1 MESKGT
7 ESKFME
13 SKNIAIAG
21 EITPSK
27 TIIPVMERL
36 RELEKDDNLSFKLNK
51 IIGLYHGESSK
62 AFLEPYCD
70 EVYSIG
76 EGRRG
81 KKNSTGKLAL
91 LISKDI
97 LKSYNALKGKD
108 IDLLITAG
116 NAGDVRKAIVAAN
129 ILRIPVLHIEQDIY
143 NPIEVI
149 SQANLVTVPSED
161 YKKYLE
167 KNYQLKNVVNIN
179 GYPMAKYV
187 DNQIKEGSLIDK
199 DEIYGE
205 YGMKEFVL
213 LVLGGDL
220 REEDIEPLIRAV
232 EELNLKAL
240 IAPYRFDRN
249 MVQELVLSP
258 NIKILPQYVDLLSFM
273 NAASHL
279 IYAAGM
285 GMTIEAGVFNIPSL
299 KIEGFH
305 KTHGSVDLAKEL
317 NIPIVKIDEIPKAF
331 ENLPDQKESDLVKN
345 SEIAIEK
352 LVDLI
357 NDFDEKTLKRS
368 GFKSTKEIWNSRKEF
383 R

>member
-1 MESKGT
+1 MET
-7 ESKFME
+7 
-13 SKNIAIAG
+13 KNIAIAG

-27 TIIPVMERL
+27 TIIPIIEKL
-36 RELEKDDNLSFKLNK
+36 REYESLGKLSFKIGK

-62 AFLEPYCD
+62 SLLDPYCD
-70 EVYSIG
+70 ELYSIG

-81 KKNSTGKLAL
+81 TKNSAGKLAF

-97 LKSYNALKGKD
+97 LKSFNALKGKG

-116 NAGDVRKAIVAAN
+116 NAGDVRKAIVAADL
-129 ILRIPVLHIEQDIY
+129 LRIPVLHIEQDIY

-149 SQANLVTVPSED
+149 SQANLVTVPSQE
-161 YKKYLE
+161 YKDFLE
-167 KNYQLKNVVNIN
+167 KNYKLNNVVNIN

-187 DNQIKEGSLIDK
+187 DKYIKEDNLIDK

-213 LVLGGDL
+213 VVLGGDL
-220 REEDIEPLIRAV
+220 KDDDIEPLIRSIEA
-232 EELNLKAL
+232 LNLKVL
-240 IAPYRFDRN
+240 IAPYRFDRS
-249 MVQELVLSP
+249 MVQDLILSP
-258 NIKILPQYVDLLSFM
+258 NIKVLPQYVDLLSFM

-279 IYAAGM
+279 IFAAGM

-305 KTHGSVDLAKEL
+305 KTHGSVDLANWL
-317 NIPIVKIDEIPKAF
+317 NIPIVKIEEIPNAF
-331 ENLPDQKESDLVKN
+331 ENLGEQKDSNLVEN
-345 SEIAIEK
+345 SEKAIEK

-357 NDFDEKTLKRS
+357 NDFDGNDFKKS
-368 GFKSTKEIWNSRKEF
+368 GFKSTKEIWNSRKAF

>member
-1 MESKGT
+1 MK
-7 ESKFME
+7 

-27 TIIPVMERL
+27 TIIPIIEKL
-36 RELEKDDNLSFKLNK
+36 RERENEGKLSFKINK
-51 IIGLYHGESSK
+51 IIGLYHGESSRD
-62 AFLEPYCD
+62 FLESYCD
-70 EVYSIG
+70 ETYSIG

-81 KKNSTGKLAL
+81 KKNSAGKLAY

-97 LKSYNALKGKD
+97 LKSFNALKGKD
-108 IDLLITAG
+108 IDLLVTAG

-129 ILRIPVLHIEQDIY
+129 ILNIPVLHIEQDIY

-149 SQANLVTVPSED
+149 SQANLVTVPSIE
-161 YKKYLE
+161 YKEYLE
-167 KNYQLKNVVNIN
+167 KNYDLKNVVNIN

-187 DNQIKEGSLIDK
+187 DNYIKGDNLIDK

-213 LVLGGDL
+213 VVLGGDL
-220 REEDIEPLIRAV
+220 KDDDIEPLIRAV

-240 IAPYRFDRN
+240 IAPYRFDRE
-249 MVQELVLSP
+249 MVNELVLSP
-258 NIKILPQYVDLLSFM
+258 NIKVLPQYVDLLSFM

-317 NIPIVKIDEIPKAF
+317 NIPIVKIDEIPMAF
-331 ENLPDQKESDLVKN
+331 ENLPDQKESGLVKD

-357 NDFDEKTLKRS
+357 NDFDEKSLKRS
-368 GFKSTKEIWNSRKEF
+368 GFKSTKQIWNSRKVY

>member
-1 MESKGT
+1 
-7 ESKFME
+7 ME

-27 TIIPVMERL
+27 TIIPIIQKL
-36 RELEKDDNLSFKLNK
+36 REYEKEEKLNFKINK
-51 IIGLYHGESSK
+51 IIGLFHGESSK

-70 EVYSIG
+70 EVHSIG

-81 KKNSTGKLAL
+81 AKNSTGKLAY

-97 LKSYNALKGKD
+97 LKSFNALKGKG

-129 ILRIPVLHIEQDIY
+129 ILRIPILHIEQDIY

-149 SQANLVTVPSED
+149 SQANLVTVPSEE
-161 YKKYLE
+161 YKAYLE
-167 KNYQLKNVVNIN
+167 KEYKLQNVININ

-187 DNQIKEGSLIDK
+187 DNFIKEDNLVDK

-213 LVLGGDL
+213 AVFGGDL
-220 REEDIEPLIRAV
+220 KDEDIEPLIRSI

-249 MVQELVLSP
+249 MVQDLVLSP
-258 NIKILPQYVDLLSFM
+258 NIKVLPQYVDLLSFM

-305 KTHGSVDLAKEL
+305 KTHGSVDLAKSL
-317 NIPIVKIDEIPKAF
+317 DIPIVKIDEIPDAF
-331 ENLPDQKESDLVKN
+331 ENLHEHKESDLVKN
-345 SEIAIEK
+345 SELAIEK
-352 LVDLI
+352 VVDAI
-357 NDFDEKTLKRS
+357 NNFDEKSLKRS
-368 GFKSTKEIWNSRKEF
+368 GFKSTKQIWNSRKAF

>member
-1 MESKGT
+1 
-7 ESKFME
+7 ME
-13 SKNIAIAG
+13 SKNIAVAG

-27 TIIPVMERL
+27 TIIPIIQKL
-36 RELEKDDNLSFKLNK
+36 REYEKEGKLNFKINK

-62 AFLEPYCD
+62 DFLKPYSD
-70 EVYSIG
+70 ELYSIG

-81 KKNSTGKLAL
+81 EKKSNAKLAF

-97 LKSYNALKGKD
+97 LKSFNALKGND

-116 NAGDVRKAIVAAN
+116 NAGDVRKSIVAAN
-129 ILRIPVLHIEQDIY
+129 LLKIPVFHIEQDIY

-149 SQANLVTVPSED
+149 SQANLVTVPSQE
-161 YKKYLE
+161 YKEYLE
-167 KNYQLKNVVNIN
+167 KNYGINNVVNIG
-179 GYPMAKYV
+179 GYPMGKYV
-187 DNQIKEGSLIDK
+187 DNYIRDEKNLIDK

-205 YGMKEFVL
+205 YGMKDFVL
-213 LVLGGDL
+213 VVLGGDL
-220 REEDIEPLIRAV
+220 RDEDIMPLIRSI

-249 MVQELVLSP
+249 MVQDLILSP
-258 NIKILPQYVDLLSFM
+258 NIKVLPQYVDLLSFM

-279 IYAAGM
+279 IFAAGM

-305 KTHGSVDLAKEL
+305 KTHGSVDLAKSL
-317 NIPIVKIDEIPKAF
+317 NIPIVKIEEIPQAF
-331 ENLPDQKESDLVKN
+331 ENLPEQKESDLVKN
-345 SEIAIEK
+345 SEVAIEK
-352 LVDLI
+352 VADLI
-357 NDFDEKTLKRS
+357 NEFDAKDLSRS
-368 GFKSTKEIWNSRKEF
+368 GFKSTKKIWDSRKVY

>member
-1 MESKGT
+1 M
-7 ESKFME
+7 
-13 SKNIAIAG
+13 A
-21 EITPSK
+21 
-27 TIIPVMERL
+27 
-36 RELEKDDNLSFKLNK
+36 
-51 IIGLYHGESSK
+51 Y
-62 AFLEPYCD
+62 
-70 EVYSIG
+70 
-76 EGRRG
+76 
-81 KKNSTGKLAL
+81 

-97 LKSYNALKGKD
+97 LKSFNALKGKG

-129 ILRIPVLHIEQDIY
+129 ILNIPVLHIEQDIY

-149 SQANLVTVPSED
+149 SQANLVTVPTNE
-161 YKKYLE
+161 YKDYLE
-167 KNYQLKNVVNIN
+167 KNYCLKNVVNID

-187 DNQIKEGSLIDK
+187 DDYIKKGNLIDK

-213 LVLGGDL
+213 VVLGGDL
-220 REEDIEPLIRAV
+220 KHDDVEPLIRAV

-240 IAPYRFDRN
+240 IAPYRFDRD
-249 MVQELVLSP
+249 MVKELVLSP
-258 NIKILPQYVDLLSFM
+258 NIKVLPQYVDLLSFM

-305 KTHGSVDLAKEL
+305 KTHGSVDLTKEL
-317 NIPIVKIDEIPKAF
+317 NIPIVKIDEIPEAF
-331 ENLPDQKESDLVKN
+331 ENLPDQKESDLVQD
-345 SEIAIEK
+345 SEIAIER
-352 LVDLI
+352 LVDFI
-357 NDFDEKTLKRS
+357 NDFDEKSLKRS
-368 GFKSTKEIWNSRKEF
+368 GFKSTKQIWNSRKVY

>member
-1 MESKGT
+1 MK
-7 ESKFME
+7 

-27 TIIPVMERL
+27 TIIPIIEKLKER
-36 RELEKDDNLSFKLNK
+36 EAEGKLSFKINK
-51 IIGLYHGESSK
+51 IIGLYHGESSRD
-62 AFLEPYCD
+62 FLEPYCS
-70 EVYSIG
+70 ETYSIG

-81 KKNSTGKLAL
+81 KKNSTGKLAY

-97 LKSYNALKGKD
+97 LKSFNALKGKD

-129 ILRIPVLHIEQDIY
+129 ILKIPVLHIEQDIY

-149 SQANLVTVPSED
+149 SQANLEVISQANLVTVPSNG
-161 YKKYLE
+161 YKEYLE
-167 KNYQLKNVVNIN
+167 KNYNLKNVVNIE

-187 DNQIKEGSLIDK
+187 DNYINQENLIDK

-213 LVLGGDL
+213 VVFGGDL
-220 REEDIEPLIRAV
+220 KDEDIEPLIRSV

-240 IAPYRFDRN
+240 IAPYRFDRD
-249 MVQELVLSP
+249 MVNELVLSP
-258 NIKILPQYVDLLSFM
+258 NIKVLPQYVDLLSFM

-317 NIPIVKIDEIPKAF
+317 NIPIVKIDEIPEAF
-331 ENLPDQKESDLVKN
+331 ENLPDQKESDLVKD
-345 SEIAIEK
+345 SEIAIER
-352 LVDLI
+352 LVDFI
-357 NDFDEKTLKRS
+357 NDFDEKSLKRS
-368 GFKSTKEIWNSRKEF
+368 GFKSTKQIWNSRKVY

>member
-1 MESKGT
+1 MK
-7 ESKFME
+7 

-27 TIIPVMERL
+27 TIIPIIEKLKER
-36 RELEKDDNLSFKLNK
+36 EAEGKLSFKINK
-51 IIGLYHGESSK
+51 IIGLYHGESSRD
-62 AFLEPYCD
+62 FLEPYCS
-70 EVYSIG
+70 ETYSIG

-81 KKNSTGKLAL
+81 KKNSTGKLAYL
-91 LISKDI
+91 ISKELAYLISKDI
-97 LKSYNALKGKD
+97 LKSFNALKGKD

-129 ILRIPVLHIEQDIY
+129 ILKIPVLHIEQDIY

-149 SQANLVTVPSED
+149 SQANLVTVPSNG
-161 YKKYLE
+161 YKEYLE
-167 KNYQLKNVVNIN
+167 KNYNLKNVVNIE

-187 DNQIKEGSLIDK
+187 DNYINQENLIDK

-213 LVLGGDL
+213 VVFGGDL
-220 REEDIEPLIRAV
+220 KDEDIEPLIRSV

-240 IAPYRFDRN
+240 IAPYRFDRD
-249 MVQELVLSP
+249 MVNELVLSP
-258 NIKILPQYVDLLSFM
+258 NIKVLPQYVDLLSFM

-317 NIPIVKIDEIPKAF
+317 NIPIVKIDEIPEAF

-352 LVDLI
+352 VVDLI
-357 NDFDEKTLKRS
+357 NDFDEKSFKRS
-368 GFKSTKEIWNSRKEF
+368 GFQSTKQIWNSRKVY

>member
-1 MESKGT
+1 MI
-7 ESKFME
+7 

-27 TIIPVMERL
+27 TIIPLIQRL
-36 RELEKDDNLSFKLNK
+36 RELEKEGKLNFNINK
-51 IIGLYHGESSK
+51 IYGLYHGASSK
-62 AFLEPYCD
+62 ELIEPYCD
-70 EVYSIG
+70 EVFDIG
-76 EGRRG
+76 QGRRG
-81 KKNSTGKLAL
+81 EKKNSNAKLAY

-97 LKSYNALKGKD
+97 IKAFNALRGKS

-129 ILRIPVLHIEQDIY
+129 LLKVPILHIEQDIY

-149 SQANLVTVPSED
+149 SHANLVTVPSSE
-161 YKKYLE
+161 YKDYLE
-167 KNYQLKNVVNIN
+167 KNYGLNNVVSID

-187 DNQIKEGSLIDK
+187 DNYIKEDNLIDPE
-199 DEIYGE
+199 EIFAEFGV
-205 YGMKEFVL
+205 KEFVL
-213 LVLGGDL
+213 AVLGGDL
-220 REEDIEPLIRAV
+220 RDGDIEPFIRSI
-232 EELNLKAL
+232 EELNLKVL

-249 MVQELVLSP
+249 MVEKLVLSP
-258 NIKILPQYVDLLSFM
+258 NLKVLPQYVDLLSFM
-273 NAASHL
+273 NASSHL

-305 KTHGSVDLAKEL
+305 KNHGSVDLAREL
-317 NIPIVKIDEIPKAF
+317 EIPIVKIEDIPQAF
-331 ENLPDQKESDLVKN
+331 ESLSSHKESRLVED
-345 SEIAIEK
+345 SETAIDK

-357 NDFDEKTLKRS
+357 NDFNENTLSKS
-368 GFKSTKEIWNSRKEF
+368 GFKSTKQIWNSRKVF

>member
-1 MESKGT
+1 MECR
-7 ESKFME
+7 
-13 SKNIAIAG
+13 NIAIAG

-27 TIIPVMERL
+27 TIIPVIERL
-36 RELEKDDNLSFKLNK
+36 KELENEEKLNFKINK

-70 EVYSIG
+70 EIYSIG

-81 KKNSTGKLAL
+81 AKNSAGKLAY

-97 LKSYNALKGKD
+97 LKSYNALKGKN
-108 IDLLITAG
+108 IDLLLTAG
-116 NAGDVRKAIVAAN
+116 NAGDVRKAIAAAN
-129 ILRIPVLHIEQDIY
+129 LLKIPVFHIEQDIY
-143 NPIEVI
+143 NPIELI
-149 SQANLVTVPSED
+149 SQANLVTVPSEE
-161 YKKYLE
+161 YKEYIE
-167 KNYQLKNVVNIN
+167 KNYNLNNVVNIN

-187 DNQIKEGSLIDK
+187 DNYIKEGNLIDK

-205 YGMKEFVL
+205 FGIKEFVL
-213 LVLGGDL
+213 VVLGGDL
-220 REEDIEPLIRAV
+220 KDEEIEPLIRSI
-232 EELNLKAL
+232 EELNLHVL

-249 MVQELVLSP
+249 MVKDLVLSP
-258 NIKILPQYVDLLSFM
+258 NIKVLPQYVDLLSFM

-285 GMTIEAGVFNIPSL
+285 GMTIEAGVFNIPTL

-317 NIPIVKIDEIPKAF
+317 NIPIVSIEEIPTAF
-331 ENLPDQKESDLVKN
+331 ENLPEQKESDLVAN
-345 SEIAIEK
+345 SEVAIEK
-352 LVDLI
+352 LVELI
-357 NDFDEKTLKRS
+357 NDFDEKSFKRS
-368 GFKSTKEIWNSRKEF
+368 GFNSTKKIWKSRKVY

>member
-1 MESKGT
+1 
-7 ESKFME
+7 ME

-27 TIIPVMERL
+27 TILPIIQKL
-36 RELEKDDNLSFKLNK
+36 REYEEADKLNFKINK

-62 AFLEPYCD
+62 DFLKPYCD

-81 KKNSTGKLAL
+81 KKNSKGKLAY

-97 LKSYNALKGKD
+97 LKSFNALKGKK

-149 SQANLVTVPSED
+149 SQANLVTVPSLE
-161 YKKYLE
+161 YKEYLE
-167 KNYQLKNVVNIN
+167 KNYSLQNVVNID

-187 DNQIKEGSLIDK
+187 DDYIKGDNLIDK

-213 LVLGGDL
+213 VVLGGDL
-220 REEDIEPLIRAV
+220 KDEDIEPMVRSI

-249 MVQELVLSP
+249 KVKGLVLSP
-258 NIKILPQYVDLLSFM
+258 NIKVLAQYVDLLSFM

-305 KTHGSVDLAKEL
+305 KTHGSVDLAKSL
-317 NIPIVKIDEIPKAF
+317 DIPIVKIEEIPEAF
-331 ENLPDQKESDLVKN
+331 EKLHEHKTSDLVKN
-345 SEIAIEK
+345 SEVAIEK
-352 LVDLI
+352 VVDLI
-357 NDFDEKTLKRS
+357 NGFDESNLNKS
-368 GFKSTKEIWNSRKEF
+368 GFKSTKKIWNSRKVY

>member
-1 MESKGT
+1 
-7 ESKFME
+7 ME

-27 TIIPVMERL
+27 TIIPIIPKL
-36 RELEKDDNLSFKLNK
+36 REYEKEEKLSFKINK

-62 AFLEPYCD
+62 DFLKPYCD
-70 EVYSIG
+70 EVHSIG

-81 KKNSTGKLAL
+81 KKNSKGKLAY

-97 LKSYNALKGKD
+97 LKSFNALKGKG

-129 ILRIPVLHIEQDIY
+129 VLRIPILHIEQDIY

-149 SQANLVTVPSED
+149 SQANLVTVPTEE
-161 YKKYLE
+161 YKEYLE
-167 KNYQLKNVVNIN
+167 KNYGLQNVVNIN

-187 DNQIKEGSLIDK
+187 DNHIKEGNLIDK

-213 LVLGGDL
+213 VVLGGDL
-220 REEDIEPLIRAV
+220 KDEDIEPLIRSV

-249 MVQELVLSP
+249 IVQDLVLSP
-258 NIKILPQYVDLLSFM
+258 NIKVLPQYVDLLSFM
-273 NAASHL
+273 DAASHL

-305 KTHGSVDLAKEL
+305 KTHGSVDLAKSL
-317 NIPIVKIDEIPKAF
+317 NIPIVKIEEIPKAF
-331 ENLPDQKESDLVKN
+331 ENLEEQKSTDLVKN

-352 LVDLI
+352 VVDLI
-357 NDFDEKTLKRS
+357 NEFDDMDLDKS
-368 GFKSTKEIWNSRKEF
+368 GLKSTKKIWDSRKVF

>member
-1 MESKGT
+1 MK
-7 ESKFME
+7 

-27 TIIPVMERL
+27 TIIPIIERL
-36 RELEKDDNLSFKLNK
+36 RELEREGKLNFK
-51 IIGLYHGESSK
+51 INKVIGLYHGESSRS
-62 AFLEPYCD
+62 FLEQYSD

-81 KKNSTGKLAL
+81 KKNSTGKLAY

-97 LKSYNALKGKD
+97 LKSLNALKGKG

-116 NAGDVRKAIVAAN
+116 NAGDVRKSIVAAN
-129 ILRIPVLHIEQDIY
+129 ILGIPVLHIEQDIY

-149 SQANLVTVPSED
+149 SQANLVTVPSEI
-161 YKKYLE
+161 YKEYLE
-167 KNYQLKNVVNIN
+167 KDYGLNNVVSIG

-187 DNQIKEGSLIDK
+187 DNYIKGENLIDK

-205 YGMKEFVL
+205 YGMKEYVL
-213 LVLGGDL
+213 VVLGGDL
-220 REEDIEPLIRAV
+220 KDEDIEPLIRAI

-240 IAPYRFDRN
+240 IAPYRFDRD
-249 MVQELVLSP
+249 MVKSLVLSP
-258 NIKILPQYVDLLSFM
+258 NIKVLPQYVDLLSFM

-317 NIPIVKIDEIPKAF
+317 DIPIVKIDEIPEAF
-331 ENLPDQKESDLVKN
+331 ENLTEHKKSDLVKN
-345 SEIAIEK
+345 SETAIEK
-352 LVDLI
+352 LAELV

-368 GFKSTKEIWNSRKEF
+368 GFSSTKKIWNSRKAY

>member
-1 MESKGT
+1 MI
-7 ESKFME
+7 

-21 EITPSK
+21 EITPAK
-27 TIIPVMERL
+27 TLIPIIERL
-36 RELEKDDNLSFKLNK
+36 NELEKENKLNFKINK

-62 AFLEPYCD
+62 DFLEPYCD
-70 EVYSIG
+70 ELYSIG

-81 KKNSTGKLAL
+81 KKNSKGNLIY
-91 LISKDI
+91 LISRDI
-97 LKSYNALKGKD
+97 LKSFNALRGKN
-108 IDLLITAG
+108 IDLLISVG
-116 NAGDVRKAIVAAN
+116 NAGDVRKSIVAAN
-129 ILRIPVLHIEQDIY
+129 LLRIPVLHIEQDIY

-149 SQANLVTVPSED
+149 SQANLVTVPSGE
-161 YKKYLE
+161 YKEILE
-167 KNYQLKNVVNIN
+167 KNYKLKNVVNIN

-187 DNQIKEGSLIDK
+187 DNYIKAGNLIDK
-199 DEIYGE
+199 DEIYSE
-205 YGMKEFVL
+205 YGIKEFVL
-213 LVLGGDL
+213 VVLGGDL
-220 REEDIEPLIRAV
+220 KDNDIEPLIRSL
-232 EELNLKAL
+232 EELNRDVL

-249 MVQELVLSP
+249 MVEGLVKSSK
-258 NIKILPQYVDLLSFM
+258 IKILPQYVDLLSFM

-305 KTHGSVDLAKEL
+305 KTHGSVDLAESL

-331 ENLPDQKESDLVKN
+331 KNLHAQNESDLLKN
-345 SEIAIEK
+345 SEVSIEK
-352 LVDLI
+352 VVDLI
-357 NDFDEKTLKRS
+357 NDFNPKTLKRS

>member
-1 MESKGT
+1 
-7 ESKFME
+7 ME

-27 TIIPVMERL
+27 TIIPIIEKLKEREGEDKL
-36 RELEKDDNLSFKLNK
+36 NFKLNK

-62 AFLEPYCD
+62 SFLEPYCD
-70 EVYSIG
+70 ELYSIG

-81 KKNSTGKLAL
+81 KRNSTGKLAY

-97 LKSYNALKGKD
+97 LKSYNALKGKK

-116 NAGDVRKAIVAAN
+116 NAGDVRKSIVAAN
-129 ILRIPVLHIEQDIY
+129 ILKIPVIHIEQDIY

-149 SQANLVTVPSED
+149 SQANMVTVPSEM
-161 YKKYLE
+161 YKEYLE
-167 KNYQLKNVVNIN
+167 KNYRLRNVANIN

-187 DNQIKEGSLIDK
+187 DNYIKGDNLIDK

-213 LVLGGDL
+213 VVLGGDL
-220 REEDIEPLIRAV
+220 KDDDIEPLIRSV

-249 MVQELVLSP
+249 MVQELILSP
-258 NIKILPQYVDLLSFM
+258 NIKVLPQYVDLLSFM

-305 KTHGSVDLAKEL
+305 KTHGSVDLANEL

-331 ENLPDQKESDLVKN
+331 ENLPEQKESELVKN

-352 LVDLI
+352 VVDLI
-357 NDFDEKTLKRS
+357 NDFDEKSLKRS
-368 GFKSTKEIWNSRKEF
+368 GFKSTKKIWDSRKVY

>member
-1 MESKGT
+1 
-7 ESKFME
+7 ME

-27 TIIPVMERL
+27 TIIPIIERL
-36 RELEKDDNLSFKLNK
+36 RELEREDKLHFKLNK

-76 EGRRG
+76 EGRKG
-81 KKNSTGKLAL
+81 SKNSTTKLIY

-97 LKSYNALKGKD
+97 LKSFNALKGQN

-129 ILRIPVLHIEQDIY
+129 LLKIPILHIEQDIY

-149 SQANLVTVPSED
+149 SQANLVTVPSSE
-161 YKKYLE
+161 YKEYLE
-167 KNYQLKNVVNIN
+167 KNYKLKNVININ

-187 DNQIKEGSLIDK
+187 DNHIKEGNLRDK

-205 YGMKEFVL
+205 YGLKEFVL
-213 LVLGGDL
+213 VVIGGDL
-220 REEDIEPLIRAV
+220 KDDDIESLIRSI
-232 EELNLKAL
+232 EELNLNAL

-249 MVQELVLSP
+249 MVQDLVLSP
-258 NIKILPQYVDLLSFM
+258 NIKVLPQYVDLSSFI

-305 KTHGSVDLAKEL
+305 TVHGSVDLAKEL

-331 ENLPDQKESDLVKN
+331 EELSQQDDSNLLEN
-345 SEIAIEK
+345 SEIAIERV
-352 LVDLI
+352 VDLI
-357 NDFDEKTLKRS
+357 NKFNSKSLSKS
-368 GFKSTKEIWNSRKEF
+368 GFKSTKEIWNSRKVF
-383 R
+383 K

>member
-1 MESKGT
+1 MK
-7 ESKFME
+7 

-27 TIIPVMERL
+27 TIIPIIERL
-36 RELEKDDNLSFKLNK
+36 RQLEKEDKLNFKINK

-62 AFLEPYCD
+62 AFLEPYSD
-70 EVYSIG
+70 ELFSIG

-81 KKNSTGKLAL
+81 KKNSTGKLAY

-97 LKSYNALKGKD
+97 LKSFNALKGKN

-129 ILRIPVLHIEQDIY
+129 FLKIPVLHIEQDIY

-149 SQANLVTVPSED
+149 SQANLVTVPSQR
-161 YKKYLE
+161 YKEYLE
-167 KNYQLKNVVNIN
+167 KKYDLKNVVNIN

-187 DNQIKEGSLIDK
+187 EGYIREGNLIDK

-213 LVLGGDL
+213 VVLGGDL
-220 REEDIEPLIRAV
+220 KDEDLEPLIRSV

-249 MVQELVLSP
+249 RVKEIVLSP
-258 NIKILPQYVDLLSFM
+258 NIKVLPQYVDLLSFM

-305 KTHGSVDLAKEL
+305 KTHGSVDLAREL
-317 NIPIVKIDEIPKAF
+317 NIPIVKIDEISEAF
-331 ENLPDQKESDLVKN
+331 ENLSDTKDSDLVKN

-352 LVDLI
+352 VVELI
-357 NDFDEKTLKRS
+357 NDFDEKSLKRS
-368 GFKSTKEIWNSRKEF
+368 GFNSTKKIWNSRKEF

>member
-1 MESKGT
+1 MK
-7 ESKFME
+7 

-27 TIIPVMERL
+27 TIIPIIEKLKER
-36 RELEKDDNLSFKLNK
+36 EAEGKLSFKINK
-51 IIGLYHGESSK
+51 IIGLYHGESSRD
-62 AFLEPYCD
+62 FLEPYCS
-70 EVYSIG
+70 EKYSIG

-81 KKNSTGKLAL
+81 KKNSTGKLAY

-97 LKSYNALKGKD
+97 LKSFNALKGKD

-116 NAGDVRKAIVAAN
+116 N
-129 ILRIPVLHIEQDIY
+129 

-149 SQANLVTVPSED
+149 SQANLVTVPSNA
-161 YKKYLE
+161 YKEYLE
-167 KNYQLKNVVNIN
+167 NHYGLKNVVNIE

-187 DNQIKEGSLIDK
+187 DNFIKEDNLIDK

-213 LVLGGDL
+213 VVLGGDL
-220 REEDIEPLIRAV
+220 KDDDIEPLIRSV

-240 IAPYRFDRN
+240 IAPYRFDRD
-249 MVQELVLSP
+249 MVEELVLSP
-258 NIKILPQYVDLLSFM
+258 NIKILPQYVDMLSFM

-317 NIPIVKIDEIPKAF
+317 NIPIVKIDEIPEAF

-345 SEIAIEK
+345 SETAIER

-357 NDFDEKTLKRS
+357 NDFDEKSLKRS
-368 GFKSTKEIWNSRKEF
+368 GFQSTKQIWNSRKVY

>member
-1 MESKGT
+1 
-7 ESKFME
+7 ME

-27 TIIPVMERL
+27 TIIPIIEKL
-36 RELEKDDNLSFKLNK
+36 REFEKEGKLNFKLDK

-62 AFLEPYCD
+62 SFLEPYCD

-81 KKNSTGKLAL
+81 AKNSTRKLAY

-97 LKSYNALKGKD
+97 LKSYNALRGKD

-116 NAGDVRKAIVAAN
+116 NAGDVRKSIVAAN
-129 ILRIPVLHIEQDIY
+129 ALKIPVFHIEQDIY

-149 SQANLVTVPSED
+149 SQANLVTVPSQD
-161 YKKYLE
+161 YKEYLE
-167 KNYQLKNVVNIN
+167 KNYNLKNVVNIN

-187 DNQIKEGSLIDK
+187 DNYIKAGNLIDK

-213 LVLGGDL
+213 VVLGGDL
-220 REEDIEPLIRAV
+220 KDEDIEPMIRSI

-249 MVQELVLSP
+249 MVQDLVLSP
-258 NIKILPQYVDLLSFM
+258 NIKVLPQYVDLLSFM

-305 KTHGSVDLAKEL
+305 KTHGSIDLAKEL
-317 NIPIVKIDEIPKAF
+317 DIPIVKIDEIPKAF
-331 ENLPDQKESDLVKN
+331 ENLGEHKDSNLVKM
-345 SEIAIEK
+345 SEVAIEK
-352 LVDLI
+352 AVDLI
-357 NDFDEKTLKRS
+357 NEFDEKSLKRS
-368 GFKSTKEIWNSRKEF
+368 GFKSTKKIWNSRKAF

>member
-1 MESKGT
+1 
-7 ESKFME
+7 ME
-13 SKNIAIAG
+13 SKNIAVAG
-21 EITPSK
+21 ELTPSK
-27 TIIPVMERL
+27 TIIPIIQRL
-36 RELEKDDNLSFKLNK
+36 RELDREEKLNFKLNK

-62 AFLEPYCD
+62 NLLNSCCD
-70 EVYSIG
+70 ELYSIG

-81 KKNSTGKLAL
+81 AKNSNPKLVY

-97 LKSYNALKGKD
+97 LKVFNALKGKN

-149 SQANLVTVPSED
+149 SHANMVTVPSEE
-161 YKKYLE
+161 YKLFLE
-167 KNYQLKNVVNIN
+167 ENYHLKNVKNIQ

-187 DNQIKEGSLIDK
+187 ENYIKEGNLISK
-199 DEIYGE
+199 DEICD
-205 YGMKEFVL
+205 EFGIRDYIL

-220 REEDIEPLIRAV
+220 KDDDIEPLIRSV
-232 EELNLKAL
+232 EELNLKTL

-249 MVQELVLSP
+249 FVKGFVLSP
-258 NIKILPQYVDLLSFM
+258 NIKVLDQYVDLLSFM
-273 NAASHL
+273 NAASTL

-305 KTHGSVDLAKEL
+305 KSHGSVDLARL
-317 NIPIVKIDEIPKAF
+317 LDISIVRIEDIPKAF
-331 ENLPDQKESDLVKN
+331 ENLHELNSGDLLKN
-345 SEIAIEK
+345 SEMAIENI
-352 LVDLI
+352 VGLI
-357 NDFDEKTLKRS
+357 NDFDFKKKS
-368 GFKSTKEIWNSRKEF
+368 GFKSTRKIWNQRKAF

>member
-1 MESKGT
+1 MI
-7 ESKFME
+7 

-21 EITPSK
+21 EITPAK
-27 TIIPVMERL
+27 TFIPIIERL
-36 RELEKDDNLSFKLNK
+36 KELDKEDKLNFKINK

-62 AFLEPYCD
+62 DFLKPYCD

-81 KKNSTGKLAL
+81 KKNSKPKLAY
-91 LISKDI
+91 LISRDI
-97 LKSYNALKGKD
+97 LKAFNALRGKH
-108 IDLLITAG
+108 IDLLLTAG

-149 SQANLVTVPSED
+149 SQANLVTVPSHD
-161 YKKYLE
+161 YEEYLK
-167 KNYQLKNVVNIN
+167 KNYKLKNVVSIN

-187 DNQIKEGSLIDK
+187 DNYIKEDNLIDK
-199 DEIYGE
+199 KEIYDE
-205 YGMKEFVL
+205 YGVKNFVL
-213 LVLGGDL
+213 AVLGGDL
-220 REEDIEPLIRAV
+220 KDGDIEPFIRSI
-232 EELNLKAL
+232 EKLNLNVL

-249 MVQELVLSP
+249 MVQDLILSP
-258 NIKILPQYVDLLSFM
+258 NIKVLPQYVDLLSFM

-285 GMTIEAGVFNIPSL
+285 GMTIEAGVFKIPSL

-305 KTHGSVDLAKEL
+305 KTHGSVDLAKSL
-317 NIPIVKIDEIPKAF
+317 NIPIVKIDEIPEAF
-331 ENLPDQKESDLVKN
+331 ENLPAQNETNLLKN
-345 SEIAIEK
+345 SEISIEK
-352 LVDLI
+352 AVNLI
-357 NDFDEKTLKRS
+357 NEFDSKTFKRS
-368 GFKSTKEIWNSRKEF
+368 GFKSTKEIQNSRKAF